1 MIGKAIPIALLT
13 AISSAMERYSALTA
27 QDRSCAVRN
36 SQARES
42 RDIVTVHGRHMD
54 RITEIR
60 EERAMNLVV
69 LLIVLLLLFGGG
81 GFYLGG
87 PAVGGGL
94 GGLIL
99 LVLIVMLLTG
109 RLGSRA

>member
-1 MIGKAIPIALLT
+1 MTCAIW
-13 AISSAMERYSALTA
+13 
-27 QDRSCAVRN
+27 N
-36 SQARES
+36 SQSKES
-42 RDIVTVHGRHMD
+42 RDIVAVHASRYD
-54 RITEIR
+54 RSPEIR
-60 EERAMNLVV
+60 EECAMNIVVV
-69 LLIVLLLLFGGG
+69 LIILLLLFGGG

-99 LVLIVMLLTG
+99 LVLIVLLLTG

>member
-1 MIGKAIPIALLT
+1 
-13 AISSAMERYSALTA
+13 MERHSPVTA
-27 QDRSCAVRN
+27 YDRRCAVRN

-42 RDIVTVHGRHMD
+42 RDIVTID
-54 RITEIR
+54 TWIESLKFR
-60 EERAMNLVV
+60 EEHAMNLVV
-69 LLIVLLLLFGGG
+69 LLIVLLFLFGGG

-109 RLGSRA
+109 RLGRG